1 MVADLKSATGFIW
14 FSIAGQSKKKRKKKK
29 QSDGAL
35 CFNACLLS
43 CIFYTH
49 GLNLREKPKVLYLS
63 FARIKISF
71 NCDLLS
77 LSFNNNSRLVLEL
90 TLFGQGLKDTWS
102 FVIGHAL

>member
-1 MVADLKSATGFIW
+1 MSLKVEIQWKKFGGGRSEICNW
-14 FSIAGQSKKKRKKKK
+14 LYLVLYSRPVKKKEKKK

-71 NCDLLS
+71 N
-77 LSFNNNSRLVLEL
+77 
-90 TLFGQGLKDTWS
+90 LK
-102 FVIGHAL
+102 V